1 MIIFYC
7 MCTYV
12 CTSMPAW
19 VDMCVPVSFLVHF
32 LSSPLCWHWLLLYFH
47 VVEDLRPM
55 AMVAD
60 SSFFLLVFV
69 FFISPPFS
77 ILFPL
82 SSTVLVGMA
91 IDVITFTTGRHQ
103 TRDGWVRGRGTLFIP
118 LSIPLSSLPSGSP
131 CLCALFSAVRWPP
144 EVCLLADW
152 NRNSRPHWLAT
163 GDKLVREEPRTGW
176 GQGWKAS

>member
-1 MIIFYC
+1 
-7 MCTYV
+7 MCSHV
-12 CTSMPAW
+12 CVGQCRHAW
-19 VDMCVPVSFLVHF
+19 ICVRVSFLAHF
-32 LSSPLCWHWLLLYFH
+32 LSSLY
-47 VVEDLRPM
+47 
-55 AMVAD
+55 AD
-60 SSFFLLVFV
+60 TSCSFTFMLWKIWNRWRWWQIHHFIFWLVFV

-118 LSIPLSSLPSGSP
+118 LSISLSSLPSGSP

-144 EVCLLADW
+144 EVCLPADW

-163 GDKLVREEPRTGW
+163 GDKLVREEPLTGW